1 MQEDAKARGRRQPLM
16 AWNDPPGGGPG
27 RDDDPWSRG
36 GGGQQGP
43 PDLDEAFR
51 KFQNKLAGLF
61 AAGGGSG
68 GGASRGSGRFFNWKS
83 ILAAVV
89 ATGVGYFLLG
99 VYQLDEQ
106 QRGVIFRFG
115 HVQDVVQL
123 PGIRWNP
130 PLVDEVVKVNVTRV
144 DSHQHQALM
153 LTEDENIVDISLTVQ
168 YKVDD
173 PVSFQVQV
181 REPLKS
187 LEHATESALRHVVG
201 STTMDSVITEGR
213 AALGIEVQERIQRY
227 LDMYRTGIDVVK
239 VNVDRSAPPR
249 QVQDAF
255 DDVQKAKED
264 EVRAVNEANAYAES
278 VIPKARGDAEK
289 AVQEAEAYRDQ
300 VIAQASG
307 EAERFK
313 QLLAEYKLAPEVTR
327 DRLYVDS
334 LEAVLRNS
342 SKTIVDVGDGNI
354 MVLPM
359 DRIGAPG
366 AGTADVRTLAGAA
379 RELNARQAD
388 PRQGR

>member
-1 MQEDAKARGRRQPLM
+1 MQEDAKARGKRQPLM
-16 AWNDPPGGGPG
+16 AWNDPPGKPG
-27 RDDDPWSRG
+27 RDDDPWSR

-51 KFQNKLAGLF
+51 KFQSKLAGLF
-61 AAGGGSG
+61 SAGGGSG
-68 GGASRGSGRFFNWKS
+68 GGASRGGRRFFNWKS
-83 ILAAVV
+83 ILAAVAV
-89 ATGVGYFLLG
+89 VGIGYFLLG

-115 HVQDVVQL
+115 HVQDEVKL

-130 PLVDEVVKVNVTRV
+130 PLIDEVVKINVTRV
-144 DSHQHQALM
+144 DSLQHQALM
-153 LTEDENIVDISLTVQ
+153 LTEDENIVDVSLTVQ

-173 PVSFQVQV
+173 PVSYRVQV

-201 STTMDSVITEGR
+201 STTMNSVITEGR

-227 LDMYRTGIDVVK
+227 LDIYRTGIDVVK

-300 VIAQASG
+300 VIAEASG

-313 QLLAEYKLAPEVTR
+313 QLLTEYRLAPEVTR

-359 DRIGAPG
+359 DRIGG
-366 AGTADVRTLAGAA
+366 AAGGAASDARTLAGAA